1 MIKGKRS
8 AMSRIEV
15 FVFVFRLVV
24 IHTEEAHELVY
35 MRGEAKNHKGD
46 DGNNAYTCRGS
57 VRCLIS
63 IFRFTEFL

>member
-8 AMSRIEV
+8 ATSRIEA

-24 IHTEEAHELVY
+24 ILTEEAHEVVY

-46 DGNNAYTCRGS
+46 DENNAYICRGS
-57 VRCLIS
+57 VR
-63 IFRFTEFL
+63 